1 LSYGGGSR
9 LSAGEIDRAGSFSI
23 SAISAPQNLKKLEA
37 AVREEL
43 ARALKDGFSA
53 EEVAGA
59 KSGML
64 QQRSSNRAQ
73 DGIVASG
80 WSGFLYLDRTFA
92 WSARFE
98 DQLKAL
104 TLAEVN
110 AAFRSAIDP
119 SQLSVVTAGD
129 ASKAAAAKP

>member
-1 LSYGGGSR
+1 
-9 LSAGEIDRAGSFSI
+9 
-23 SAISAPQNLKKLEA
+23 
-37 AVREEL
+37 
-43 ARALKDGFSA
+43 
-53 EEVAGA
+53 
-59 KSGML
+59 ML

-110 AAFRSAIDP
+110 AAFRNAIDP